1 MVSFQSSESLSSNP
15 SNPSLLSFYNL
26 ESAITYY
33 SLPEFQS
40 IDSSTSSAFPR
51 IKGVASVVLDDEE
64 ILRQGGMDG
73 QGMVSLCV
81 VKRRSL
87 LLLKCAR
94 EGCSQIKV
102 SFGRSSQRI
111 KRREGVEKAFLPLSI
126 ISKSRGLLPLE
137 GLQMICCPSLLSGNA
152 YPKRSYS
159 FKKIRRHLTLQ

>member
-1 MVSFQSSESLSSNP
+1 MVSYQSSNFLSSNP
-15 SNPSLLSFYNL
+15 SDPSDPFFYIP
-26 ESAITYY
+26 ESAVTFY

-40 IDSSTSSAFPR
+40 IDSSNSSAFPR

-94 EGCSQIKV
+94 ERCSQIKV
-102 SFGRSSQRI
+102 SFGRPSS
-111 KRREGVEKAFLPLSI
+111 K
-126 ISKSRGLLPLE
+126 
-137 GLQMICCPSLLSGNA
+137 
-152 YPKRSYS
+152 
-159 FKKIRRHLTLQ
+159 